1 MGKDIVAIKMRAIR
15 EKLRNSQIKSVRI
28 LEDGTICD
36 LILPDGYYI
45 GETQDG
51 LRSGKGTMH
60 YSDGRTCE
68 GDWSQG
74 QANGEVVLKNKDG
87 KIIYQGHIANGRFN
101 GKGILADQR
110 AKRIYEG
117 EFKDSL
123 YHGYGRLFNL
133 KKELLYEG
141 SWERG
146 KQCGQGISYVQGKR
160 SYEGNWSDGKP
171 NGQGSSF
178 DEEGNVLY
186 SGTWKDGAVMDTD
199 SRIIKASKEYIN
211 KNN

>member
-1 MGKDIVAIKMRAIR
+1 MKEDIVASKIEDIR
-15 EKLRNSQIKSVRI
+15 NTLRSHMFPICLTK
-28 LEDGTICD
+28 DGIICD
-36 LILPDGYYI
+36 LILQDGYYI
-45 GETQDG
+45 GETLNG
-51 LRSGKGTMH
+51 LRNGKGVMH

-74 QANGEVVLKNKDG
+74 QAYGEVVLKNKEG
-87 KIIYQGHIANGRFN
+87 KIIYQGHIVNGRFD

-110 AKRIYEG
+110 AKQIYEG

-141 SWERG
+141 DWKKG
-146 KQCGQGISYVQGKR
+146 KRCGKGISYVQGKR
-160 SYEGNWSDGKP
+160 SYEGEWRDGQP

-186 SGTWKDGAVMDTD
+186 CGTWKDGFVLDTD
-199 SRIIKASKEYIN
+199 SRIIKASKEFLD
-211 KNN
+211 NN